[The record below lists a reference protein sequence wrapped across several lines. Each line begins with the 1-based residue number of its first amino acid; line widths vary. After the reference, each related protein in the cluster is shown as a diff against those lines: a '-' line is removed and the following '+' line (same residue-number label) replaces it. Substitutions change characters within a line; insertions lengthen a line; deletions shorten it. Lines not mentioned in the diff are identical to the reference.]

1 MPFREVVIMRSS
13 SITLAQRGT
22 SMIEVLVTIVILSF
36 GLLGLVGLQTKLQV
50 SEMEAYQRAQALILL
65 EDMASRIASNRNF
78 AANYVTG
85 TETPLGT
92 GNDCPTIS
100 NTSTRQEIDAAEWCN
115 ALQGAAETTDAGVN
129 KLGAMIG
136 GRGCVETL
144 ANGEYLVTVAW
155 QGMGQLSAPS
165 TGVACGE
172 GLYNGASCANDL
184 CRRTVTT
191 IVRIAAL
198 I

>member
-1 MPFREVVIMRSS
+1 MGSS
-13 SITLAQRGT
+13 FIASRQRGT
-22 SMIEVLVTIVILSF
+22 SMIEVLVTIVILTF

-65 EDMASRIASNRNF
+65 QDMANRIASNRSV
-78 AANYVTG
+78 AVSYVTG
-85 TETPLGT
+85 TTTPLGA
-92 GNDCPTIS
+92 GNDCPTVS
-100 NTSTRQEIDAAEWCN
+100 GTSTRQEIDATEWCE
-115 ALQGAAETTDAGVN
+115 ALQGAAETSGTSKMGTV
-129 KLGAMIG
+129 IG
-136 GRGCVETL
+136 GRGCVESL
-144 ANGEYLVTVAW
+144 ANGDFLVTVAW

-165 TGVACGE
+165 SGVACGA
-172 GLYNGASCANDL
+172 GLYNGTSCTNDL